1 MKEKKPVGKLD
12 KLTYEEALE
21 RLESLVEKLEDPEIP
36 LEESLVAFQEGVAL
50 SRYCREK
57 LAEIEFKVEYLMKE
71 EQQELKT
78 DAEDSFPDKDSL

>member
-1 MKEKKPVGKLD
+1 MKEKNPVGKLD

-36 LEESLVAFQEGVAL
+36 LEESLVAFQEGIAL

-78 DAEDSFPDKDSL
+78 DAEESFPDKDSL